1 MGTQV
6 SNPPTEIYTAR
17 TETIGGRE
25 SGVSRSSDGSL
36 DIRFSAPGSTRIGTN
51 PEQLLAAGWSA
62 SLASAIAL
70 VAQKNTVVLPSDLKV
85 FAEVAIAYGI
95 DGYVLVARMSIS
107 MPGIEA
113 DMTSLW
119 VDEAR
124 HICPFSKALSQA
136 LDVTVIFD

>member
-1 MGTQV
+1 V
-6 SNPPTEIYTAR
+6 SNTPKEIYTAR

-25 SGVSRSSDGSL
+25 SGVSRSSDGAL
-36 DIRFSAPGSTRIGTN
+36 DIRFCAPDSTSIGTN

-70 VAQKNTVVLPSDLKV
+70 VAQRDKVALPSDLKV
-85 FAEVAIAYGI
+85 FAEVAISYGT
-95 DGYVLVARMSIS
+95 DGYVLAARLSIS

-113 DMTSLW
+113 NMANRW

-124 HICPFSKALSQA
+124 QICPFSRALSQA
-136 LDVTVIFD
+136 LDVTVVLD

>member
-124 HICPFSKALSQA
+124 HICPFSKALSQP
-136 LDVTVIFD
+136 LT

>member
-1 MGTQV
+1 MGTMV

-25 SGVSRSSDGSL
+25 SGVSRSCDGAL
-36 DIRFSAPGSTRIGTN
+36 DIRFSAPGSTGIGTN

-70 VAQKNTVVLPSDLKV
+70 VAQKKTVALPNDLKV
-85 FAEVAIAYGI
+85 FAEVALAYGI

-113 DMTSLW
+113 EMTNRL

-124 HICPFSKALSQA
+124 QICPFSKALSQA
-136 LDVTVIFD
+136 LDVTVILN